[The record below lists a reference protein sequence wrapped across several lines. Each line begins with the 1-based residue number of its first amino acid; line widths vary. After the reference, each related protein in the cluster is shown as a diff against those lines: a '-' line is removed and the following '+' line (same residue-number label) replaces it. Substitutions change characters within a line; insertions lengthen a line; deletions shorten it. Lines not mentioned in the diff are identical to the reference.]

1 MSIISETDEYRVL
14 VRQKGKHNIG
24 KKNKHK
30 IKQNL

>member
-24 KKNKHK
+24 KKTN
-30 IKQNL
+30 IK